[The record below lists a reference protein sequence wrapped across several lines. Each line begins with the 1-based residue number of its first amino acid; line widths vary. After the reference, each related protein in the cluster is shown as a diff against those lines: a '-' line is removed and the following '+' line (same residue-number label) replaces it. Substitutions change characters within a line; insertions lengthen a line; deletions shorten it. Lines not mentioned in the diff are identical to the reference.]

1 MTGQKENDMSTMEG
15 EAQKYLIGA
24 CEDLS
29 WKEGSSAMRAI
40 LTNLSWWLDEI
51 GAHIPAMNVAGKIN
65 EQDEMSDEWLQ
76 LDALLRAEDLAD
88 VDDLKSVFAE
98 FQETKNRLDA
108 LLARQDC
115 GDIEELE
122 EMISHLKEE
131 AARLRRSLE

>member
-1 MTGQKENDMSTMEG
+1 MSTTEG
-15 EAQKYLIGA
+15 EAQKHLISA

-29 WKEGSSAMRAI
+29 WKEGNSAMRAV

-76 LDALLRAEDLAD
+76 LDALLRAEDLED
-88 VDDLKSVFAE
+88 VDDLKSVFTE
-98 FQETKNRLDA
+98 FQETKNQLDA

-122 EMISHLKEE
+122 AVISHLRED